1 MKYNPDIVRAY
12 FKTVKLSAP
21 VFEYKFHATRKWR
34 IDIAWPD
41 NRLAVEVQG
50 GIFVQGR
57 HSRGAAMLKEWEKL
71 NTLAGMGWRVLFCQP
86 TDLCTDE
93 VMGFIKLAMQHH
105 IREVDRGK

>member
-12 FKTVKLSAP
+12 FKTVKLPAP

-86 TDLCTDE
+86 QDVCTDG
-93 VMGFIKLAMQHH
+93 VVGFIKLAMQHH